1 MKVTILLP
9 AFDEA
14 QAIEKTIG
22 GIHPV
27 MSATGLPH
35 EVLVVDDGSHDD
47 TARLAASAGA
57 RVVRH
62 AYNMG
67 NGAAIKT
74 GIRAAQGDVI
84 VTMDADGQHNPEDI
98 PRLLADIAHFGMV
111 VGARGKES
119 QTDWR
124 RDLANRVY
132 NLLATYVCGRPI
144 PDLTS
149 GLRAI
154 HTPLARQFAYLLP
167 NTFSYPTTL
176 TMALLRAGHCVQYIP
191 IRTARRIGKSK
202 IRLAQDGTRFLYIIF
217 RIATLF
223 SPLKIFLPVSLFTAG
238 LGAFWYLFTLITYG
252 PKMPPASVIL
262 ILSGVFFFLMG
273 LISEQIAQLRYDR
286 SEDSP
291 LISNFDPVQQAG
303 AEPPPAQTEEQP

>member
-9 AFDEA
+9 AFDEE

-27 MSATGLPH
+27 MSATGLPY
-35 EVLVVDDGSHDD
+35 EVLVVDDGSQDD

-62 AYNMG
+62 IYNMG

-84 VTMDADGQHNPEDI
+84 VTMDADGQHDPEDI
-98 PRLLADIAHFGMV
+98 PRLLAEIAHFGMV
-111 VGARGKES
+111 VGARSRES
-119 QTDWR
+119 QTDWY

-132 NLLATYVCGRPI
+132 NLFATYVCARPI

-154 HTPLARQFAYLLP
+154 RTPLARQFTYLLP

-202 IRLAQDGTRFLYIIF
+202 VRLAQDGARFLLVIF

-223 SPLKIFLPVSLFTAG
+223 SPLKIFLPVSLGAVG
-238 LGAFWYLFTLITYG
+238 LGVFWYLFTLITYG

-262 ILSGVFFFLMG
+262 VLSGVFFFLMG

-291 LISNFDPVQQAG
+291 LIGNFDPDQQAG
-303 AEPPPAQTEEQP
+303 SEPPPARTEGQP